1 MDKTKK
7 YLPGIDALRAVG
19 AISVIIGHIELSKSS
34 LGLFNFKD
42 SIPFFKYTS
51 GHLGVILFFV
61 ISGYL
66 ITYLMLLEKNEF
78 NKINIRNFYIRRIL
92 RIWPIYFLIILL
104 LIFVFPKIISI
115 DYFGKVENIFDLN
128 LSTIL
133 MYLFLVPNLIVFG
146 INGIGGGYHLGTIG
160 TEEQFY
166 LIWPIL
172 FKYFNNLFIPLI
184 FIFFSITLAP
194 HISDFISF
202 NYIKNIHLK
211 QVFFNITNFF
221 NHFKIN
227 CMALGGLFSY
237 IYYLNKSII
246 LKILYSYTVQLAS
259 FILGFGLWILGFHLS
274 YFNDE
279 FYAILF
285 SIIILNLSTNTNS
298 LLKLDN
304 KIINFLGK
312 ISYGMYIYH
321 WIIIYITI
329 DLLNKFELD
338 IVYYNILLY
347 SITLLVTILIS
358 FLSYKYFE
366 SYFLKL
372 KSKFY

>member
-1 MDKTKK
+1 MEITKK
-7 YLPGIDALRAVG
+7 YLPGIDALRAIG
-19 AISVIIGHIELSKSS
+19 AFSVIIGHIELSKFS
-34 LGLFNFKD
+34 LGIANLKD
-42 SIPFFKYTS
+42 LVPFFKYTS

-66 ITYLMLLEKNEF
+66 ITYLMLIEKNKF
-78 NKINIRNFYIRRIL
+78 KKINISNFYIRRIL

-115 DYFGKVENIFDLN
+115 NYYGKIDSVFDLN

-133 MYLFLVPNLIVFG
+133 LYLFLVPNLILFG
-146 INGIGGGYHLGTIG
+146 FNGIGGGYHLGTIG

-166 LIWPIL
+166 LIWPII
-172 FKYFNNLFIPLI
+172 FKYFNNLYFPLI

-194 HISDFISF
+194 HLSDFINY
-202 NYIKNIHLK
+202 NYIKDTNIKH
-211 QVFFNITNFF
+211 FFNNLTSFF

-237 IYYLNKSII
+237 IYFKNKTII
-246 LKILYSYTVQLAS
+246 LNLLYNKKIQLSA
-259 FILGFGLWILGFHLS
+259 FVLGFGLWIFGFHLN

-279 FYAILF
+279 FYGILF
-285 SIIILNLSTNTNS
+285 SIIVLNLSTNPNS
-298 LLKLDN
+298 LFKLDH

-321 WIIIYITI
+321 WIIIYLII
-329 DLLNKFELD
+329 DFLNYFELNNL
-338 IVYYNILLY
+338 YYNILLY
-347 SITLLVTILIS
+347 TLTLSLTILTS
-358 FLSYKYFE
+358 YLSYKYFE

-372 KSKFY
+372 KLKFN